1 MINAELTASGRVK
14 GDLVLDPELRKIL
27 RVGLSRMAWLRR
39 MGLGP
44 PSFRRP
50 GSNRW
55 MTWRGE
61 ILDYLESDRS
71 LPAAPGSREAIVIT
85 KKPAAKPKQ
94 AKAAKAVKHRR
105 SRNQSSG
112 IAAE

>member
-1 MINAELTASGRVK
+1 MSAN
-14 GDLVLDPELRKIL
+14 DIL
-27 RVGLSRMAWLRR
+27 YEFKVEEPHAYTQ
-39 MGLGP
+39 
-44 PSFRRP
+44 
-50 GSNRW
+50 
-55 MTWRGE
+55 TWRGE
-61 ILDYLESDRS
+61 IPDYLESDRS

>member
-1 MINAELTASGRVK
+1 MINEELTASGRVK

-71 LPAAPGSREAIVIT
+71 LPAAPSGRHREEARSQI
-85 KKPAAKPKQ
+85 Q
-94 AKAAKAVKHRR
+94 AGKGR
-105 SRNQSSG
+105 QG
-112 IAAE
+112 GAEA